1 MDYTKYLNSIDNQV
15 IRSEEPLPKNMFN
28 IWTIYGARGSGK
40 SNLLLNALRHK
51 IFFKNYYNNIYLF
64 SPTAMNDAKFKDLVD
79 ELEEDNKL
87 FTDCDEE
94 TIKEIIEKI
103 KGYNEE
109 NKNAKNLIIFDDCIH
124 MLPRST
130 QKSVIHELITTNR
143 HLRTT
148 IIITSQRF
156 KNISTLIRA
165 NADIISFFKTNNTM
179 EKKLFCDEYSINE
192 EVLEAITENN
202 HDFMHITFTSGKP
215 LFFDK
220 FTKINI

>member
-51 IFFKNYYNNIYLF
+51 IFFKNYYNNIYLI
-64 SPTAMNDAKFKDLVD
+64 SPTAKNDAKFKDLVD
-79 ELEEDNKL
+79 ELEEEDKL